1 MKRMFILA
9 AALLAALAISA
20 QEPNKF
26 GLKKPDSPRS
36 GKYELPDSLRNKFEL
51 PDSLAHLSPW
61 KPDYRAE
68 GRMKV
73 KPSVTMTSVVVIH
86 KENLPS
92 RVTVIDNNTLRLG
105 RHFTISN
112 GQAWNNGS
120 FPMRSSMRGRSRCH
134 CRGRVL
140 LSRSCGVP
148 FPAGHCFG
156 GGCPPLDPVTRK
168 FAGTEYGA
176 LRASIRTGA

>member
-9 AALLAALAISA
+9 VALLAALAISA

-36 GKYELPDSLRNKFEL
+36 GKYELPDSL
-51 PDSLAHLSPW
+51 AHLSPW

-68 GRMKV
+68 GKMKV
-73 KPSVTMTSVVVIH
+73 KPSVTMTSVVVIQ

-120 FPMRSSMRGRSRCH
+120 FPDAFLDARTISM
-134 CRGRVL
+134 
-140 LSRSCGVP
+140 
-148 FPAGHCFG
+148 
-156 GGCPPLDPVTRK
+156 PLPR
-168 FAGTEYGA
+168 
-176 LRASIRTGA
+176 

>member
-36 GKYELPDSLRNKFEL
+36 GKYEL

-120 FPMRSSMRGRSRCH
+120 FPDAFLDARTISM
-134 CRGRVL
+134 
-140 LSRSCGVP
+140 
-148 FPAGHCFG
+148 
-156 GGCPPLDPVTRK
+156 PLPR
-168 FAGTEYGA
+168 
-176 LRASIRTGA
+176 